1 MAADD
6 GSYRDL
12 HGVVP
17 ILLTPFDDDGAIDEA
32 SLRNEVEWTIE
43 AGVHGLGIALGSEVY
58 KLTEAE
64 RDRVTAIVVDQAR
77 GRLPVVVNTGAAATD
92 LAIHYSRRAE
102 ALGAAGLMCSPPGAG
117 FSGSEML
124 AYFAGISAAVG
135 IPIVLQD
142 TAATPVG
149 AALIREIGETC
160 ERVRYAKV
168 ESVPP
173 AIQVGRAVAAVGDT
187 MRVFGGAGGGQFIEE
202 LRRGSI
208 GTMPFP
214 STARAFVTVWDHW
227 HAGDIDGA
235 WATFDAEIA
244 PLLRISI
251 GSLGAAHRIHKEV
264 LRRQGVIRS
273 AFVRSPADPLDA
285 ITAAEL
291 AEVCDRFGWT
301 A

>member
-1 MAADD
+1 MATADVIL
-6 GSYRDL
+6 R
-12 HGVVP
+12 GVVP
-17 ILLTPFDDDGAIDEA
+17 ILVTPFDDEGAIDEA
-32 SLRNEVEWTIE
+32 SLRNEVDYAID

-64 RDRVTAIVVDQAR
+64 RDRVTAIVVDQAKD
-77 GRLPVVVNTGAAATD
+77 RLPVVVNTGAAATD

-102 ALGAAGLMCSPPGAG
+102 ALGAAGLMCSPPGSG
-117 FSGSEML
+117 FSGPEIRE
-124 AYFAGISAAVG
+124 YFAGISGAVG

-173 AIQVGRAVAAVGDT
+173 AVLVGRAVAAVGET
-187 MRVFGGAGGGQFIEE
+187 MHVFGGAGGGQFIEE

-214 STARAFVTVWDHW
+214 STARAFVTVWDRW
-227 HAGDIDGA
+227 HAGDVDGA
-235 WATFDAEIA
+235 WAVFDAEIA

-251 GSLGAAHRIHKEV
+251 GSLGGAHHIHKEA
-264 LRRQGVIRS
+264 LRRQGVIRT

-291 AEVCDRFGWT
+291 AEVCDCFGWT
-301 A
+301 AST